1 MKPTKILFFTADLR
15 SGGKE
20 RQLVELLKALSVRK
34 EFICELVVM
43 AKDIHYD
50 AIKQFNINVHY
61 MIRKTRRDPKIF
73 IHMYNVCKKMK
84 PDIIHT
90 WDSMTFIYAV
100 PAAKN
105 LGIKLINGMIR
116 NAPPKIK
123 IFSQNWTQSKLTF
136 PFSDLIVSNSYAGLK
151 SYKAPAGKSYYIHN
165 GFDFNRI
172 NLLED
177 KNSIRNKHEILTDNI
192 IGMVASFSV
201 NKDYSTYIKAAIMLL
216 EKRDDVTFLAIG
228 NGINLEKCKT
238 YVQSKYKDKI
248 KFLGRQQNVEPLINL
263 FNIGVLATNTSVHG
277 EGISNSVMEYMALG
291 KPVVATECDG
301 TLELVLDGKTGFL
314 VSTGNAKIMCMRLNQ
329 LLEDKKL
336 SAKMGNTGKERI
348 YNNFSLNK
356 MAKSYI
362 NLYDKVLS
370 SAR

>member
-1 MKPTKILFFTADLR
+1 MKPTKILFLTADLR

-34 EFICELVVM
+34 EFICELAVM
-43 AKDIHYD
+43 AREIHYD
-50 AIKQFNINVHY
+50 AIKQLNINVHY
-61 MIRKTRRDPKIF
+61 MIRETRRDPKMF
-73 IHMYNVCKKMK
+73 IHMYNVCKKIQ

-90 WDSMTFIYAV
+90 WDSMTSIYAA
-100 PAAKN
+100 PAAKK
-105 LGIKLINGMIR
+105 LGVKLINGMIR
-116 NAPPKIK
+116 DAPPKMK
-123 IFSQNWTQSKLTF
+123 IFRQDWTRSKLTF

-151 SYKAPAGKSYYIHN
+151 SYKAPAGKSCCIHN

-201 NKDYSTYIKAAIMLL
+201 NKDYPTYIKAALMVL

-228 NGINLEKCKT
+228 NGLNLEKYKT
-238 YVQSKYKDKI
+238 YVKSKYKRKI
-248 KFLGRQQNVEPLINL
+248 KFLGRQQDVESLINL

-277 EGISNSVMEYMALG
+277 EGISNSVREYMALG

-301 TLELVLDGKTGFL
+301 TRELVLDGKTGFL
-314 VSTGNAKIMCMRLNQ
+314 VPTGDTEIMCMRLNQ

-336 SAKMGNTGKERI
+336 PAKMGNAGKERI

-356 MAKSYI
+356 MAESYI